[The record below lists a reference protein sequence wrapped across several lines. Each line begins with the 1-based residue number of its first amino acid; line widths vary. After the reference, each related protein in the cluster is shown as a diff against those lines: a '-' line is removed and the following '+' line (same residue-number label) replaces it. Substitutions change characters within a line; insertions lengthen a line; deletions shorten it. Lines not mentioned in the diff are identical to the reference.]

1 MDKGKMSIE
10 GILSGVYGNR
20 SEEREVCT
28 CGTFDKDHDC
38 FKKRVV
44 AQATAQIK
52 AVILERLPERLGT
65 ETNRCYNYDYGVGFN
80 DALEQVKRIVNEL

>member
-10 GILSGVYGNR
+10 GIL
-20 SEEREVCT
+20 REFRVIEWT
-28 CGTFDKDHDC
+28 MTNDPKDNDEALQ
-38 FKKRVV
+38 RRL

-80 DALEQVKRIVNEL
+80 SALEQVKRIVNEL